1 MDSSILI
8 ICVNSMSQLDGNI
21 GNIMTHRMLTQFH
34 ILFIKD
40 YKILKIAFIIFASY
54 LIIEEFYTF
63 FELKPT
69 YTSEEKRDLNVN
81 DFPDILLCPE
91 PSMNINAVISRGY
104 PGSGTY
110 YKGILSSKTLD
121 QLTWA
126 GNNSEDVKNVSNEIS
141 MLKSIEDCPQGPPRS
156 FFWFKNNNSQT
167 RENVNFILTRALSP
181 YHICCK
187 VVPPKISQN
196 YPMISLQFAFSNNS
210 RVTSFT
216 MFMADQMTSSFFDL
230 HKSTMLGDKIISGDK
245 GFINYKVKII
255 EEEKLQ
261 DDPKYPCIDYNI
273 HGQYATCVEN
283 EMIRQNFLFLNCT
296 PPWMTYH
303 EDFWCTGKHKLESK
317 SAGENFFHF
326 MSAVSASEASSGKCL
341 VPCKVKR
348 FNAKEIGKREKI
360 NVRGI
365 YVIFEREVA
374 VTKSSWALDGITLLS
389 KIGGFIGISKNLS
402 WLIIL
407 LLSSVGVVL
416 SYLRQP
422 KVKIIQ

>member
-1 MDSSILI
+1 
-8 ICVNSMSQLDGNI
+8 MSQLDGNI
-21 GNIMTHRMLTQFH
+21 GNIMTHKMLTQLH
-34 ILFIKD
+34 RLFIKD
-40 YKILKIAFIIFASY
+40 YKILKFSFIIFASY
-54 LIIEEFYTF
+54 LIIEEFYSF
-63 FELKPT
+63 IKLKPT
-69 YTSEEKRDLNVN
+69 YTSEEKRYLNVN

-110 YKGILSSKTLD
+110 YKGILSSKSLD
-121 QLTWA
+121 QISWA
-126 GNNSEDVKNVSNEIS
+126 GNNSEDVKNVSGEIS
-141 MLKSIEDCPQGPPRS
+141 MLKSIEDCPHGPPRS
-156 FFWFKNNNSQT
+156 FFWFKNRKSQT
-167 RENVNFILTRALSP
+167 RENANFILSRALSP
-181 YHICCK
+181 YHTCCK
-187 VVPPKISQN
+187 VVPPKISQD

-216 MFMADQMTSSFFDL
+216 MFLADQMTSSIFDL
-230 HKSTMLGDKIISGDK
+230 HKSTMLGDKIISGDN

-255 EEEKLQ
+255 EEERLQ

-296 PPWMTYH
+296 PPWMTVV

-326 MSAVSASEASSGKCL
+326 MSAVSASEASSGRCL
-341 VPCKVKR
+341 VPCKVKKY
-348 FNAKEIGKREKI
+348 NAKEIGKREKI

-374 VTKSSWALDGITLLS
+374 VAKSLWALDGITLLS

-402 WLIIL
+402 WLIML
-407 LLSSVGVVL
+407 LLSSVGVVISHL
-416 SYLRQP
+416 KTTKR
-422 KVKIIQ
+422 

>member
-1 MDSSILI
+1 
-8 ICVNSMSQLDGNI
+8 
-21 GNIMTHRMLTQFH
+21 
-34 ILFIKD
+34 
-40 YKILKIAFIIFASY
+40 
-54 LIIEEFYTF
+54 
-63 FELKPT
+63 
-69 YTSEEKRDLNVN
+69 
-81 DFPDILLCPE
+81 
-91 PSMNINAVISRGY
+91 
-104 PGSGTY
+104 
-110 YKGILSSKTLD
+110 
-121 QLTWA
+121 
-126 GNNSEDVKNVSNEIS
+126 
-141 MLKSIEDCPQGPPRS
+141 
-156 FFWFKNNNSQT
+156 
-167 RENVNFILTRALSP
+167 
-181 YHICCK
+181 
-187 VVPPKISQN
+187 
-196 YPMISLQFAFSNNS
+196 
-210 RVTSFT
+210 
-216 MFMADQMTSSFFDL
+216 
-230 HKSTMLGDKIISGDK
+230 
-245 GFINYKVKII
+245 
-255 EEEKLQ
+255 
-261 DDPKYPCIDYNI
+261 
-273 HGQYATCVEN
+273 
-283 EMIRQNFLFLNCT
+283 
-296 PPWMTYH
+296 MTYH